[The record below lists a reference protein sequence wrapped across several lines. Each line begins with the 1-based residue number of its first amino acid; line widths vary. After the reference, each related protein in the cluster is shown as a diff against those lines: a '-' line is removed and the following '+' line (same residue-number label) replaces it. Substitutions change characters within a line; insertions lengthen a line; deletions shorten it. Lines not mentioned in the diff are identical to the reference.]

1 MLKCIKLDSIPEGL
15 DIEYAEVNTEV
26 GIHFLV
32 SSNFNGVAES
42 IEFGNVW
49 VIVDIPDDFK
59 DETDIFK
66 LVKASSRTLA
76 YMFTGDS
83 SITKDKIIL
92 DTSVRLKAP
101 VAVTFKMSEL
111 PADFPGNLHKFKD
124 KDYMCRVMSDDYIGF
139 ERTPDSIEPGVYYI
153 CAVLCQDYQG
163 NLEYDYFVK
172 SLQHDK
178 LTAYFLEADKGKEFT
193 FRYKNKHYNN

>member
-1 MLKCIKLDSIPEGL
+1 MLKCVKLDKVPEGL

-49 VIVDIPDDFK
+49 IIVDIPDDFK

-76 YMFTGDS
+76 YVFTGDS
-83 SITKDKIIL
+83 SMAEDKVVL
-92 DTSVRLKAP
+92 DTAVRLKAP
-101 VAVTFKMSEL
+101 IAVTFKL
-111 PADFPGNLHKFKD
+111 PTLPEVFPGSVHKFKD
-124 KDYMCRVMSDDYIGF
+124 RISMRRAMKNDYADFARSFGIIGP
-139 ERTPDSIEPGVYYI
+139 EIYYV
-153 CAVLCQDYQG
+153 CAVLCEDYQG
-163 NLEYDYFVK
+163 HLDYDYFINNLK
-172 SLQHDK
+172 YDK
-178 LTAYFLEADKGKEFT
+178 LTAYYLNENDKICT
-193 FRYKNKHYNN
+193 FRYKNNHYDN

>member
-1 MLKCIKLDSIPEGL
+1 MLKCVKLDKIPEGL

-76 YMFTGDS
+76 YVFTGDS
-83 SITKDKIIL
+83 SMTKDRVIL
-92 DTSVRLKAP
+92 DTAVRLKAQI
-101 VAVTFKMSEL
+101 AVTFKL
-111 PADFPGNLHKFKD
+111 PTLPEIFPGNLHKFKD
-124 KDYMCRVMSDDYIGF
+124 RISMRRAMKDDYIDF
-139 ERTPDSIEPGVYYI
+139 DRIPSIIEPGMYYV
-153 CAVLCQDYQG
+153 CAVFCEDYQG
-163 NLEYDYFVK
+163 HLDYDYFISNLK
-172 SLQHDK
+172 YDK
-178 LTAYFLEADKGKEFT
+178 LTAYYLEK
-193 FRYKNKHYNN
+193 